1 MNRAR
6 VPDGLLAALALAV
19 ASWPLTTL
27 LQPSTWARPALLLV
41 LLVAVVGML
50 GRAAGLRG
58 AAVLL
63 AQLVLIVLT
72 VIWVFLGSHL
82 WYGLP
87 TRQTLEDAR
96 ALVEE
101 TVTTVTNFAAP
112 APTSAA
118 VVFVVA
124 ASLALLATAIDYL
137 AVTRR
142 SPALAGLVL
151 LAVFLVSA
159 ANSGSSL
166 NPVYFLAL
174 AFMWLL
180 LLARQ
185 GSSLLR
191 RWSST
196 DATPATPTRD
206 LDDVRGTA
214 GHASVARALGV
225 STLVLAIALPAV
237 LPHLPPH
244 YFADGLG
251 RSVSGS
257 GGRGTVGFT
266 QTLDLTADLASRDST
281 PVITYR
287 TNDPTPPPL
296 RVSTTSHYE
305 DGKWLP
311 EQVSPKHVAT
321 STSPKVP
328 APVGLQDDVE
338 RTKYRIKVQTNRLN
352 APRLAAPSPLV
363 GADLD
368 GVEWGID
375 RDDGSVLVSRRPS
388 HYQATFLAIGRDVTA
403 RTFAADPTKLPGV
416 TPEDLI
422 LDPRSSDRVRTLAT
436 RVVGSAKTPL
446 GKAIKIQ
453 DYLRDPSRFSYSL
466 TLAAPRQDSH
476 GNRLDPISHFL
487 VTKQGY
493 CTQFATAM
501 IMMARAEGIP
511 ARMAVGFL
519 PGVEGGNDLYTVT
532 QSNAHAWPELYV
544 PDLGWTRFEPTP
556 AVRSGEPP
564 AYAEQAPAEVTP
576 GGRPL
581 NGGEAAPPAAQ
592 PGPPKRDISS
602 HLPDGADIVPAPAPS
617 ASPWWDRLPFA
628 VGALVLVLLA
638 GLVVPL
644 AGRYRRRHLARSPG
658 RDRVEAQW
666 AAFSSR
672 MSDYG
677 IAEPRGRTPRQLQ
690 RYYQQHTR
698 LDERAAAAMDR
709 VLQTLEQSRY
719 AVPSSQPLTIGA
731 DSREVLRD
739 VTRTR
744 SWTTRLRVLLWPR
757 SGREQLRLWGRAAAN
772 LVGRPG
778 QALGDRVDGWEAKQ
792 RRRRAKPSGQSR

>member
-1 MNRAR
+1 MNRVRAS
-6 VPDGLLAALALAV
+6 DGLLAALALAV

-27 LQPSTWARPALLLV
+27 LQPSTWIQPALLLV
-41 LLVAVVGML
+41 LLVAVLGML

-58 AAVLL
+58 VAVLV
-63 AQLVLIVLT
+63 AQLVLTGFT
-72 VIWVFLGSHL
+72 VIWVFLGGHL

-87 TRQTLEDAR
+87 TDQTLDDAR
-96 ALVEE
+96 VLVEE

-112 APTSAA
+112 APTSPAII
-118 VVFVVA
+118 FVVA
-124 ASLALLATAIDYL
+124 ASLALIATVVDYL

-142 SPALAGLVL
+142 APAVAGLVL

-174 AFMWLL
+174 ACMWLL

-185 GSSLLR
+185 GSSVLR

-206 LDDVRGTA
+206 LDDVRGIA

-225 STLVLAIALPAV
+225 STLVLAIALPTV

-257 GGRGTVGFT
+257 GGTGTVGFT
-266 QTLDLTADLASRDST
+266 QTLDLTADLASRDTT

-305 DGKWLP
+305 DGRWLP
-311 EQVSPKHVAT
+311 EQVSPKQVAT
-321 STSPKVP
+321 STSPKIT
-328 APVGLQDDVE
+328 APVGLQHDVG
-338 RTKYRIKVQTNRLN
+338 RKRYRIKVQTNRLN
-352 APRLAAPSPLV
+352 APRLAAPSPVV

-368 GVEWGID
+368 GVDWGID
-375 RDDGSVLVSRRPS
+375 PDDRSVIVSRRPG
-388 HYQATFLAIGRDVTA
+388 HYQATFLEIGRDVEA
-403 RTFAADPTKLPGV
+403 RTFAVSPTKLAGV
-416 TPEDLI
+416 APEDLA
-422 LDPRSSDRVRTLAT
+422 LDPHSADLVRTLAN
-436 RVVGSAKTPL
+436 RVSGSARTPL
-446 GKAIKIQ
+446 GKAIRIQ
-453 DYLRDPSRFSYSL
+453 DWLRDPTRFSYSL
-466 TLAAPRQDSH
+466 TLAPPRRDAD

-501 IMMARAEGIP
+501 VMMARAEGIP

-519 PGVEGGNDLYTVT
+519 PGVEDGNDLYTVT

-544 PDLGWTRFEPTP
+544 PDLGWARFEPTP

-564 AYAEQAPAEVTP
+564 VYAEQAPAEATP

-581 NGGEAAPPAAQ
+581 NQSEAAPPVVQ
-592 PGPPKRDISS
+592 PGAPKRDITS
-602 HLPDGADIVPAPAPS
+602 LPNDTDTTTAPAPS
-617 ASPWWDRLPFA
+617 ASPWWDRLPYG
-628 VGALVLVLLA
+628 VGVLVLAILA

-644 AGRYRRRHLARSPG
+644 AGRYRRRHLARFPG
-658 RDRVEAQW
+658 RDGVEAQW

-672 MSDYG
+672 MSDFG
-677 IAEPRGRTPRQLQ
+677 FAEPRGRTPRQLQ
-690 RYYQQHTR
+690 RHYQQHTG
-698 LDERAAAAMDR
+698 LDKESAAAMGR

-719 AVPSSQPLTIGA
+719 AVPTAQPLSIGS
-731 DSREVLRD
+731 DTKQVLRD

-744 SWTTRLRVLLWPR
+744 SWSTRLEVMLWPG
-757 SGREQLRLWGRAAAN
+757 SGREQLRIWARAAAE
-772 LVGRPG
+772 LLARPG
-778 QALGDRVDGWEAKQ
+778 QELGDRVDSWTT
-792 RRRRAKPSGQSR
+792 RRRRRSARTRPQ